1 MPAAGQGAE
10 PSEFVVE
17 KYRQG
22 SEYRGQKWRG
32 MRHGQGTFLYLDGGK
47 YEGEWA
53 FNKMEGQG
61 SLYYQSGKLAY
72 EGEWMDDQFSGKG
85 VLYNECPEQL
95 QEPYRYESLD

>member
-53 FNKMEGQG
+53 FNKMEGHG

-95 QEPYRYESLD
+95 QEPYRY